1 MSRYVRLCLGVALIG
16 LSGHVMAEEAHTAHS
31 PAAAVE
37 THDKAYDYYADVMT
51 TMHQNMMLEPT
62 GDVDVD
68 FMRGMIPHHEA
79 AVSMAEIVLQH
90 GEDAQVRT
98 LAEQVITTQ
107 KAEIDMMK
115 EWLAK
120 RGYSK

>member
-1 MSRYVRLCLGVALIG
+1 MSSYFKLCLGIALVS
-16 LSGHVMAEEAHTAHS
+16 LSGQVMAEEAHIAHS

-37 THDKAYDYYADVMT
+37 TNDKAYDYYSDVMT
-51 TMHQNMMLEPT
+51 TMHQDMMLEPT

-79 AVSMAEIVLQH
+79 AVSMAEIVLKH
-90 GEDAQVRT
+90 GKDAQVRT
-98 LAEQVITTQ
+98 LAEQVIATQ